1 MVAGSEAS
9 VGLPFPAGAAI
20 LRVWHDCMSLWL
32 QALRE
37 ALDYNYQLEQLSSE
51 SGMPKGL
58 SKTNIY
64 GGKFAAGDKDMRELY
79 RTFVE
84 ESLRTEGKFSEQ
96 LEQDVSALQ
105 QTLALG
111 TKEANSL
118 RDEISSKV
126 YR

>member
-1 MVAGSEAS
+1 
-9 VGLPFPAGAAI
+9 
-20 LRVWHDCMSLWL
+20 
-32 QALRE
+32 
-37 ALDYNYQLEQLSSE
+37 
-51 SGMPKGL
+51 MPKGL

-64 GGKFAAGDKDMRELY
+64 GGKFAGGNKDMRELY

>member
-1 MVAGSEAS
+1 
-9 VGLPFPAGAAI
+9 
-20 LRVWHDCMSLWL
+20 MSLWL
-32 QALRE
+32 KALRE